1 MSAPLTPA
9 QEKSRRRIGRVFAV
23 LFLCIGLYHGY
34 NVYDLKSSGVRTSGK
49 VVAKN
54 VVLFATESG
63 QGIEFRDNTQNL
75 YHEITGDKVPVLY
88 LREDPRWSAIV
99 ERGALVD
106 GRGLWLF
113 ALAGI
118 FVAMT
123 HRERKDTGPD
133 KGPDGAGFTAEQVE
147 RETPVLN
154 NDMTFDSFIKETVM
168 KYSLQRP
175 GGPYGDW
182 QLLQKFPKEGG
193 LPNGF
198 VLVAKDPPPQLTRA
212 LAPLAEEYGD
222 DYYEF
227 ERSGDTVSVY
237 CWKAGKSKL
246 KKLSETLTALEA

>member
-1 MSAPLTPA
+1 M
-9 QEKSRRRIGRVFAV
+9 RVIAAV
-23 LFLCIGLYHGY
+23 FICIGLYLGFNAY
-34 NVYDLKSSGVRTSGK
+34 ELKTEGIRTSGK

-54 VVLFATESG
+54 VVLFSTEGG
-63 QGIEFRDNTQNL
+63 QGVKFRDNTQNV
-75 YHEITGDKVPVLY
+75 YGEKTGDAVTVLY
-88 LREDPRWSAIV
+88 LPADPAWSAIV
-99 ERGALVD
+99 ERGL
-106 GRGLWLF
+106 LF
-113 ALAGI
+113 DARMVWTQLLFGI
-118 FVAMT
+118 AVLYLNREKVAAVP
-123 HRERKDTGPD
+123 DTN
-133 KGPDGAGFTAEQVE
+133 GFTSEQVE

-182 QLLQKFPKEGG
+182 QLLQKFLKEGG

-212 LAPLAEEYGD
+212 LVPLTEEYDD

-237 CWKAGKSKL
+237 CYKAGKSTL
-246 KKLSETLTALEA
+246 KKLAERLSALEA